1 MKAHLALISAAVLAL
16 SACTQ
21 EASQPPK
28 ETPPAQQTQAA
39 SSVPAETP
47 ASNTQASAVPA
58 ETPASPAEKQAADA
72 CEVLVDSNDQMQ
84 FDTKE
89 IVIDKTCKEVKI
101 TLKHSGQ
108 MPASAMGHNIVIS
121 KAEDT
126 KGVLSDG
133 AAAGE
138 KNDYVKPNDARVI
151 AHTKL
156 IGGGETTSV
165 SVDPGK
171 FAADGKYEFYC
182 SFPAHASQMLGYIKL
197 K

>member
-1 MKAHLALISAAVLAL
+1 MKTYLALISAAALAL
-16 SACTQ
+16 TACSQ
-21 EASQPPK
+21 EAPQPPK
-28 ETPPAQQTQAA
+28 ETPPPAA
-39 SSVPAETP
+39 SAETAPPPAPADSP
-47 ASNTQASAVPA
+47 ASGTPAPASAPPA
-58 ETPASPAEKQAADA
+58 AQTADA
-72 CEVLVDSNDQMQ
+72 CEVLVDSDDQMQ
-84 FDTKE
+84 FNTKE
-89 IVIDKTCKEVKI
+89 IVIDKACKEVKI
-101 TLKHSGQ
+101 TLKHTGS

-138 KNDYVKPNDARVI
+138 KNDYVKPGDPRVI

-165 SVDPGK
+165 TVDTAK

-182 SFPAHASQMLGYIKL
+182 SFPAHSSQMLGYIKL